1 MATYHNEKPLSEI
14 ALVNCFNKITA
25 NGIRTAEQ
33 LRQTEYYQE
42 AIEAIYNFVR
52 DAALKTKKSKDM
64 LKASGLEA
72 DDVAVGFVL
81 EYMEKD
87 GKIDALL
94 KCRDAGHSKWLC
106 RCLAN
111 YLVDLIRHGR
121 RKTKDGDAE
130 REKIMAVADDQT
142 LELLLSAEMEADSV
156 GVGCEMIEFV
166 LQNVKF
172 SSAEKLCGLL
182 FLDNSLCELMDVY
195 NSAESVKAFVEELV
209 SEAKALYGVNVLS
222 DAEAR
227 DTIRMLKNAAD
238 PEKAIL
244 LARHRA
250 RKKVLSVFEK
260 RCRSL
265 KLKKVS

>member
-1 MATYHNEKPLSEI
+1 MATYHNEKTLSEI

-94 KCRDAGHSKWLC
+94 KCRDAGHSKWLW

-111 YLVDLIRHGR
+111 YLVDLTRHGT
-121 RKTKDGDAE
+121 RKTKDADAE
-130 REKIMAVADDQT
+130 KIVTAIDDQT
-142 LELLLSAEMEADSV
+142 LELVSAEMEA
-156 GVGCEMIEFV
+156 GPVGCEMIEFV
-166 LQNVKF
+166 LQNVNF
-172 SSAEKLCGLL
+172 SPAEKLCGLL
-182 FLDNSLCELMDVY
+182 FLDNSFGELMAVH
-195 NSAESVKAFVEELV
+195 NSAQSVEAFVEELV
-209 SEAKALYGVNVLS
+209 CEAKAIYGINVS
-222 DAEAR
+222 DAEER
-227 DTIRMLKNAAD
+227 GVVRMLKNAAD
-238 PEKAIL
+238 PRKAIL
-244 LARHRA
+244 LARYRA
-250 RKKVLSVFEK
+250 RKKILNVFEK
-260 RCRSL
+260 RRSL

>member
-64 LKASGLEA
+64 LKVSGLEA

-87 GKIDALL
+87 SKIDGLL
-94 KCRDAGHSKWLC
+94 KCRDAGHSKWLW

-111 YLVDLIRHGR
+111 YLVDLTRHGT
-121 RKTKDGDAE
+121 RKTKDA
-130 REKIMAVADDQT
+130 EKIVTAIDDQT
-142 LELLLSAEMEADSV
+142 LELVSAEMEANP
-156 GVGCEMIEFV
+156 VGCEMIEFV
-166 LQNVKF
+166 LENVTL
-172 SSAEKLCGLL
+172 SPAEKVMAL
-182 FLDNSLCELMDVY
+182 FLDNSLCELMAVY
-195 NSAESVKAFVEELV
+195 NAQSVEAFVEELV
-209 SEAKALYGVNVLS
+209 CEAKAIYGINVS
-222 DAEAR
+222 DAEER
-227 DTIRMLKNAAD
+227 GVVRMLKNAAD
-238 PEKAIL
+238 PRKAIL

-250 RKKVLSVFEK
+250 RKKVLNVFEK
-260 RCRSL
+260 RRSL
-265 KLKKVS
+265 KLKKAS

>member
-1 MATYHNEKPLSEI
+1 MATYHNEKTLSEI

-87 GKIDALL
+87 SKIDGLL
-94 KCRDAGHSKWLC
+94 KCRDAGHSKWLW

-111 YLVDLIRHGR
+111 YLVDLTRHGT
-121 RKTKDGDAE
+121 RKTKDADAE
-130 REKIMAVADDQT
+130 KIVTAIDDQT
-142 LELLLSAEMEADSV
+142 LELVSAEMEADP
-156 GVGCEMIEFV
+156 VGCEMIEFV
-166 LQNVKF
+166 LQNVNF
-172 SSAEKLCGLL
+172 SPAEKLCGLL
-182 FLDNSLCELMDVY
+182 FLDNSFGELMAVH
-195 NSAESVKAFVEELV
+195 NSAQSVEAFVEELV
-209 SEAKALYGVNVLS
+209 CEAKAIYGINVS
-222 DAEAR
+222 DAEER
-227 DTIRMLKNAAD
+227 DAVRMLKNAAD
-238 PEKAIL
+238 PGKAIL
-244 LARHRA
+244 LARYRA
-250 RKKVLSVFEK
+250 RKKVLNVFEK
-260 RCRSL
+260 RRSL

>member
-1 MATYHNEKPLSEI
+1 MATYHNEKTLSEI

-87 GKIDALL
+87 SKIDGLL
-94 KCRDAGHSKWLC
+94 KCRDAGHSKWLW

-111 YLVDLIRHGR
+111 YLVDLTRHGT
-121 RKTKDGDAE
+121 RKTKDA
-130 REKIMAVADDQT
+130 EKIVTAIDDQT
-142 LELLLSAEMEADSV
+142 LELVSAEMEA
-156 GVGCEMIEFV
+156 GPVGCEMIEFV
-166 LQNVKF
+166 LQNVNF
-172 SSAEKLCGLL
+172 SPAEKLCGLL
-182 FLDNSLCELMDVY
+182 FLDNSFGELMAVY
-195 NSAESVKAFVEELV
+195 NAQSVEAFVEELV
-209 SEAKALYGVNVLS
+209 CEAKAIYGINVS
-222 DAEAR
+222 DAEER
-227 DTIRMLKNAAD
+227 GVVRMLKNAAD
-238 PEKAIL
+238 PGKAIL

-250 RKKVLSVFEK
+250 RKKVLNVFEK
-260 RCRSL
+260 RRSL

>member
-14 ALVNCFNKITA
+14 VLVNCFNKITA

-94 KCRDAGHSKWLC
+94 KCRDAGHSKWLW

-121 RKTKDGDAE
+121 RKTKDGDV
-130 REKIMAVADDQT
+130 EKIVTAIDDQT
-142 LELLLSAEMEADSV
+142 LELVSAEMEADP
-156 GVGCEMIEFV
+156 VGCEMIEFV
-166 LQNVKF
+166 LQNVNF
-172 SSAEKLCGLL
+172 SPAEKLCGLL
-182 FLDNSLCELMDVY
+182 FLDNSFGELMAMY
-195 NSAESVKAFVEELV
+195 NSAQSVEAFVEELV
-209 SEAKALYGVNVLS
+209 SEAKTIYGINVS
-222 DAEAR
+222 DAEER
-227 DTIRMLKNAAD
+227 DAVRMLKNAAD
-238 PEKAIL
+238 PRKAIL
-244 LARHRA
+244 LARYRA
-250 RKKVLSVFEK
+250 RKKILNVFEK
-260 RCRSL
+260 RRSL

>member
-1 MATYHNEKPLSEI
+1 MATYHNEKTLSEI

-94 KCRDAGHSKWLC
+94 KCRDAGHSKWLW

-111 YLVDLIRHGR
+111 YLVDLTRHGT
-121 RKTKDGDAE
+121 RKTKDA
-130 REKIMAVADDQT
+130 EKIVTAIDDQT
-142 LELLLSAEMEADSV
+142 LELVSAEMEADP
-156 GVGCEMIEFV
+156 VGCEMIEFV
-166 LQNVKF
+166 LENVTL
-172 SSAEKLCGLL
+172 SPAEKVMAL
-182 FLDNSLCELMDVY
+182 FLDNSLCELMAVY
-195 NSAESVKAFVEELV
+195 NAQSVEAFVEELV
-209 SEAKALYGVNVLS
+209 SEAKTIYGINVS
-222 DAEAR
+222 DAEER
-227 DTIRMLKNAAD
+227 GVVRMLKNAAD
-238 PEKAIL
+238 PGKAIL

-250 RKKVLSVFEK
+250 RKKVLHVFEK

-265 KLKKVS
+265 KLKKAS

>member
-1 MATYHNEKPLSEI
+1 MATYHNEKTLSEI

-94 KCRDAGHSKWLC
+94 KCRDAGHSKWLW
-106 RCLAN
+106 RCMAN

-130 REKIMAVADDQT
+130 KIVTAIDDQT
-142 LELLLSAEMEADSV
+142 LELVSGEMEADP
-156 GVGCEMIEFV
+156 VGCEMIEFV
-166 LQNVKF
+166 LQNVNF
-172 SSAEKLCGLL
+172 SPAEKLCGLL
-182 FLDNSLCELMDVY
+182 FLDNSFGELMAMY
-195 NSAESVKAFVEELV
+195 NSAQSVEAFVEELV
-209 SEAKALYGVNVLS
+209 SEAKTIYGINVS
-222 DAEAR
+222 DAEER
-227 DTIRMLKNAAD
+227 GVVRMLKNAAD
-238 PEKAIL
+238 PGKAIL
-244 LARHRA
+244 LARYRA
-250 RKKVLSVFEK
+250 RKKVLHVFEK

-265 KLKKVS
+265 KLKKAS

>member
-94 KCRDAGHSKWLC
+94 KCRDAGHSKWLW

-130 REKIMAVADDQT
+130 KIVTAIDDQT
-142 LELLLSAEMEADSV
+142 LELLSGEMEADP
-156 GVGCEMIEFV
+156 VGCEMIEFM
-166 LQNVKF
+166 LENVTL
-172 SSAEKLCGLL
+172 SPAEKLMGL
-182 FLDNSLCELMDVY
+182 FLDNSLCELMAVH
-195 NSAESVKAFVEELV
+195 NSAQSVEAFVEELV
-209 SEAKALYGVNVLS
+209 CEAKAIYGINVS
-222 DAEAR
+222 DAEER
-227 DTIRMLKNAAD
+227 DAVRMLKNAAD
-238 PEKAIL
+238 PRKAIL
-244 LARHRA
+244 LARYRA
-250 RKKVLSVFEK
+250 RKKILNVFEK
-260 RCRSL
+260 RRSL
-265 KLKKVS
+265 KLKKAS

>member
-72 DDVAVGFVL
+72 DDVAGSFIIAC
-81 EYMEKD
+81 MEKD
-87 GKIDALL
+87 GKINGLL
-94 KCRDAGHSKWLC
+94 NCRGKYSAYLC

-111 YLVDLIRHGR
+111 YIIDLSRHGT

-130 REKIMAVADDQT
+130 REKIVTAIDDQT
-142 LELLLSAEMEADSV
+142 LELVSAEMEADP
-156 GVGCEMIEFV
+156 VGCEMIEFV
-166 LQNVKF
+166 LQNVNF
-172 SSAEKLCGLL
+172 SPAEKLCGLL
-182 FLDNSLCELMDVY
+182 FLDNSLGELMAVY
-195 NSAESVKAFVEELV
+195 NNSAQSVEAFVEELV
-209 SEAKALYGVNVLS
+209 CEAKAIYGINVS
-222 DAEAR
+222 DAEERGVAR
-227 DTIRMLKNAAD
+227 Y
-238 PEKAIL
+238 
-244 LARHRA
+244 RA
-250 RKKVLSVFEK
+250 RKKVLHVFEK
-260 RCRSL
+260 RRSL

>member
-1 MATYHNEKPLSEI
+1 MATYHNEKTLSEI

-94 KCRDAGHSKWLC
+94 KCRDAGHSKWLW

-121 RKTKDGDAE
+121 RKTKGGDAE
-130 REKIMAVADDQT
+130 KIVTAIDDQT
-142 LELLLSAEMEADSV
+142 LELLSGEMEADP
-156 GVGCEMIEFV
+156 VGCEMIEFM
-166 LQNVKF
+166 LENVTL
-172 SSAEKLCGLL
+172 SPAEKLMGL
-182 FLDNSLCELMDVY
+182 FLDNSLCELMAVH
-195 NSAESVKAFVEELV
+195 NSAQSVEAFVEELV
-209 SEAKALYGVNVLS
+209 YEAKAIYGINVS
-222 DAEAR
+222 DAEER
-227 DTIRMLKNAAD
+227 DAVRMLKNAAD
-238 PEKAIL
+238 PRKAIL

-250 RKKVLSVFEK
+250 RKKVLNVFEK
-260 RCRSL
+260 RRSL
-265 KLKKVS
+265 KLKKAS

>member
-1 MATYHNEKPLSEI
+1 MAIYHNEKPLSEI

-94 KCRDAGHSKWLC
+94 KCRDAGHSKWLW

-121 RKTKDGDAE
+121 RKTKDVDAE
-130 REKIMAVADDQT
+130 KIVTAIDDQT
-142 LELLLSAEMEADSV
+142 LELLSGEMEADP
-156 GVGCEMIEFV
+156 VGCEMIEFM
-166 LQNVKF
+166 LENVTL
-172 SSAEKLCGLL
+172 SPAEKLMGL
-182 FLDNSLCELMDVY
+182 FLDNSLCELMAVH
-195 NSAESVKAFVEELV
+195 NSAQSVEAFVEELV
-209 SEAKALYGVNVLS
+209 CEAKAIYGINVS
-222 DAEAR
+222 DAEER
-227 DTIRMLKNAAD
+227 DAVRMLKNAAD
-238 PEKAIL
+238 PRKAIL
-244 LARHRA
+244 LARYRA
-250 RKKVLSVFEK
+250 RKKILNVFEK
-260 RCRSL
+260 RRSL

>member
-1 MATYHNEKPLSEI
+1 MATYHNEKTLSEI

-87 GKIDALL
+87 SKIDGLL
-94 KCRDAGHSKWLC
+94 KCRDAGHSKWLW

-111 YLVDLIRHGR
+111 YLVDLTRHGT
-121 RKTKDGDAE
+121 RKTKDADAE
-130 REKIMAVADDQT
+130 KIVTAIDDQT
-142 LELLLSAEMEADSV
+142 LELVSAEMEADP
-156 GVGCEMIEFV
+156 VGCEMIEFV
-166 LQNVKF
+166 LQNVNF
-172 SSAEKLCGLL
+172 SPAEKLCGLL
-182 FLDNSLCELMDVY
+182 FLDNSFGELMAMY
-195 NSAESVKAFVEELV
+195 NSAQSVEAFVEELV
-209 SEAKALYGVNVLS
+209 SEAKTIYGINVS
-222 DAEAR
+222 DAEER
-227 DTIRMLKNAAD
+227 DAVRMLKNAAD
-238 PEKAIL
+238 PRKAIL
-244 LARHRA
+244 LARYRA
-250 RKKVLSVFEK
+250 RKKILNVFEK
-260 RCRSL
+260 RRSL

>member
-1 MATYHNEKPLSEI
+1 MATYHNEKTLSEI

-42 AIEAIYNFVR
+42 AIEAIYNFVC

-87 GKIDALL
+87 SKIDGLL
-94 KCRDAGHSKWLC
+94 KCRDAGHSKWLW

-111 YLVDLIRHGR
+111 YLVDLTRHGT
-121 RKTKDGDAE
+121 RKTKDA
-130 REKIMAVADDQT
+130 EKIVTAIDDQT
-142 LELLLSAEMEADSV
+142 LELVSAEMEANP
-156 GVGCEMIEFV
+156 VGCEMIEFV
-166 LQNVKF
+166 LQNVNF
-172 SSAEKLCGLL
+172 SPAEKLCGLL
-182 FLDNSLCELMDVY
+182 FLDNSFGELMAVY
-195 NSAESVKAFVEELV
+195 NNSAQSVEAFVEELV
-209 SEAKALYGVNVLS
+209 CEAKAIYGINVS
-222 DAEAR
+222 DAEER
-227 DTIRMLKNAAD
+227 GVVRMLKNAAD
-238 PEKAIL
+238 PRKAIL

-250 RKKVLSVFEK
+250 RKKVLNVFEK
-260 RCRSL
+260 RCSL

>member
-1 MATYHNEKPLSEI
+1 MATYHNEKTLSEI

-81 EYMEKD
+81 ECMEKD
-87 GKIDALL
+87 GKIDGLL
-94 KCRDAGHSKWLC
+94 KCRDAGHSKWLW

-111 YLVDLIRHGR
+111 YLVDLTRHGT
-121 RKTKDGDAE
+121 RKTKDA
-130 REKIMAVADDQT
+130 EKIVTAIDDQT
-142 LELLLSAEMEADSV
+142 LELVSAEMEANP
-156 GVGCEMIEFV
+156 VGCEMIEFV
-166 LQNVKF
+166 LENVTL
-172 SSAEKLCGLL
+172 SPAEKVMAL
-182 FLDNSLCELMDVY
+182 FLDNSLCELMAVY
-195 NSAESVKAFVEELV
+195 NAQSVEAFVEELV
-209 SEAKALYGVNVLS
+209 SEAKTIYGINVS
-222 DAEAR
+222 DAEER
-227 DTIRMLKNAAD
+227 GVVRMLKNAAD
-238 PEKAIL
+238 PGKAIL

-250 RKKVLSVFEK
+250 RKKVLSAFEK

>member
-1 MATYHNEKPLSEI
+1 MATYHNEKTLSEI

-94 KCRDAGHSKWLC
+94 KCRDAGHSKWLW

-121 RKTKDGDAE
+121 RKTKDADAE
-130 REKIMAVADDQT
+130 KIVTAIDDQT
-142 LELLLSAEMEADSV
+142 LELVSAEMEA
-156 GVGCEMIEFV
+156 GPVGCEMIEFV
-166 LQNVKF
+166 LQNVNF
-172 SSAEKLCGLL
+172 SPAEKLCGLL
-182 FLDNSLCELMDVY
+182 FLDNSFGELMAVH
-195 NSAESVKAFVEELV
+195 NSAQSVEAFVEELV
-209 SEAKALYGVNVLS
+209 CEAKAIYGINVS
-222 DAEAR
+222 DAEER
-227 DTIRMLKNAAD
+227 DAVRMLKNAAD
-238 PEKAIL
+238 PRKAIL

-250 RKKVLSVFEK
+250 RKKILNVFEK
-260 RCRSL
+260 RRSL

>member
-1 MATYHNEKPLSEI
+1 MATYHNEKTLSEI

-94 KCRDAGHSKWLC
+94 KCRDAGHSKWLW

-111 YLVDLIRHGR
+111 YLVDLTRHGT
-121 RKTKDGDAE
+121 RKTKDADAE
-130 REKIMAVADDQT
+130 KIVTAIDDQT
-142 LELLLSAEMEADSV
+142 LELVSAEMEA
-156 GVGCEMIEFV
+156 GPVGCEMIEFV
-166 LQNVKF
+166 LQNVNF
-172 SSAEKLCGLL
+172 SPAEKLCGLL
-182 FLDNSLCELMDVY
+182 FLDNSFGELMAMY
-195 NSAESVKAFVEELV
+195 NSAQSVEAFVEELV
-209 SEAKALYGVNVLS
+209 CEAKAIYGINVS
-222 DAEAR
+222 DAEER
-227 DTIRMLKNAAD
+227 DAVRMLKNAAD
-238 PEKAIL
+238 PRKAIL
-244 LARHRA
+244 LARYRA
-250 RKKVLSVFEK
+250 RKKVLHVFEK

-265 KLKKVS
+265 KLKKAS

>member
-1 MATYHNEKPLSEI
+1 MATYHNEKTLSEI

-87 GKIDALL
+87 SKIDGLL
-94 KCRDAGHSKWLC
+94 KCRNAGHSKWLW

-111 YLVDLIRHGR
+111 YLVDLTRHGT
-121 RKTKDGDAE
+121 RKTKDA
-130 REKIMAVADDQT
+130 EKIVTAIDDQT
-142 LELLLSAEMEADSV
+142 LELVSAEMEANP
-156 GVGCEMIEFV
+156 VGCEMIEFV
-166 LQNVKF
+166 LQNVNF
-172 SSAEKLCGLL
+172 SPAEKLCGLL
-182 FLDNSLCELMDVY
+182 FLDNSFGELMAVY
-195 NSAESVKAFVEELV
+195 NNSAQSVEAFVEELV
-209 SEAKALYGVNVLS
+209 CEAKAIYGINVS
-222 DAEAR
+222 DAEER
-227 DTIRMLKNAAD
+227 GVVRMLKNAAD
-238 PEKAIL
+238 PRKAIL

-250 RKKVLSVFEK
+250 RKKVLNVFEK
-260 RCRSL
+260 RRSL

>member
-81 EYMEKD
+81 ECMEKD
-87 GKIDALL
+87 GKIDGLL
-94 KCRDAGHSKWLC
+94 KCRDAGHSKWLW

-121 RKTKDGDAE
+121 RKTTKDGDAG
-130 REKIMAVADDQT
+130 KIVTAIDDQT
-142 LELLLSAEMEADSV
+142 LELLSGEMEADP
-156 GVGCEMIEFV
+156 VGCEMIEFM
-166 LQNVKF
+166 LENVTL
-172 SSAEKLCGLL
+172 SPVEKLMAL
-182 FLDNSLCELMDVY
+182 FLDNSLCELMVVY
-195 NSAESVKAFVEELV
+195 NNSTQSVEAFVEELV
-209 SEAKALYGVNVLS
+209 CEAKAIYGINVS
-222 DAEAR
+222 DAEER
-227 DTIRMLKNAAD
+227 DAVRMLKNAAD
-238 PEKAIL
+238 PGKAIL
-244 LARHRA
+244 LARYRA
-250 RKKVLSVFEK
+250 RKKILNVFEK
-260 RCRSL
+260 RRSL
-265 KLKKVS
+265 KLKKAS

>member
-1 MATYHNEKPLSEI
+1 MATYHNEKTLSEI

-87 GKIDALL
+87 SKIDGLL
-94 KCRDAGHSKWLC
+94 KCRDAGHSKWLW

-111 YLVDLIRHGR
+111 YLVDLTRHGT
-121 RKTKDGDAE
+121 RKTKDA
-130 REKIMAVADDQT
+130 EKIVTAIDDQT
-142 LELLLSAEMEADSV
+142 LELVSAEMEANP
-156 GVGCEMIEFV
+156 VGCEMIEFV
-166 LQNVKF
+166 LQNVNF
-172 SSAEKLCGLL
+172 SPAEKLCGLL
-182 FLDNSLCELMDVY
+182 FLDNSFGELMAVY
-195 NSAESVKAFVEELV
+195 NNSAQSVEAFVEELV
-209 SEAKALYGVNVLS
+209 CEAKAIYGINVS
-222 DAEAR
+222 DAEER
-227 DTIRMLKNAAD
+227 DVVRMLKNAAD
-238 PEKAIL
+238 PGKAIL

-250 RKKVLSVFEK
+250 RKKVLNVFEK
-260 RCRSL
+260 RRSL
-265 KLKKVS
+265 KLKKAS

>member
-81 EYMEKD
+81 ECMEKD
-87 GKIDALL
+87 GKIDGLL
-94 KCRDAGHSKWLC
+94 KCRDAGHSKWLG

-121 RKTKDGDAE
+121 RKTTKDGDAE
-130 REKIMAVADDQT
+130 KIVTAIDDQT
-142 LELLLSAEMEADSV
+142 LELLSGEMEADP
-156 GVGCEMIEFV
+156 VGCEMIEFV
-166 LQNVKF
+166 LQNVNF
-172 SSAEKLCGLL
+172 SPVEKLCGLL
-182 FLDNSLCELMDVY
+182 FLDNSLGELIAVY
-195 NSAESVKAFVEELV
+195 NRAEGMKAFVEELV
-209 SEAKALYGVNVLS
+209 SEAKAIYGINVS

-250 RKKVLSVFEK
+250 RKKVLRVFEK
-260 RCRSL
+260 SCHSL
-265 KLKKVS
+265 KLKKAS

>member
-1 MATYHNEKPLSEI
+1 MATYHNEKTLSEI

-87 GKIDALL
+87 SKIDGLL
-94 KCRDAGHSKWLC
+94 KCRDAGHSKWLG

-121 RKTKDGDAE
+121 RKTKDADAE
-130 REKIMAVADDQT
+130 KIVTAIDDQT
-142 LELLLSAEMEADSV
+142 LELLSGEMEA
-156 GVGCEMIEFV
+156 GPVGCEMIEFV
-166 LQNVKF
+166 LQNVNF
-172 SSAEKLCGLL
+172 SPAEKLCGLL
-182 FLDNSLCELMDVY
+182 FLDNSFGELMAVH
-195 NSAESVKAFVEELV
+195 NSAQSVEAFVEELV
-209 SEAKALYGVNVLS
+209 SEAKAIYGINVS
-222 DAEAR
+222 DAEER
-227 DTIRMLKNAAD
+227 GVVRMLKNAAD
-238 PEKAIL
+238 PRKAIL

-250 RKKVLSVFEK
+250 RKKVLNVFEK
-260 RCRSL
+260 RRSL
-265 KLKKVS
+265 KLKKAF

>member
-81 EYMEKD
+81 ECMEKD
-87 GKIDALL
+87 GKIDGLL
-94 KCRDAGHSKWLC
+94 KCRDAGHSKWLG

-121 RKTKDGDAE
+121 RKTKDADA
-130 REKIMAVADDQT
+130 EKIMTAIDDQT
-142 LELLLSAEMEADSV
+142 LELLSGEMEA
-156 GVGCEMIEFV
+156 GPVGCEMIEFV
-166 LQNVKF
+166 LQNVNF
-172 SSAEKLCGLL
+172 SPAEKLCGLL
-182 FLDNSLCELMDVY
+182 FLDNSFGELMAVH
-195 NSAESVKAFVEELV
+195 NSAQSVEAFVEELV
-209 SEAKALYGVNVLS
+209 SEAKAIYGINVS
-222 DAEAR
+222 DAEER
-227 DTIRMLKNAAD
+227 GVVRMLKNAAD
-238 PEKAIL
+238 PRKAIL

-250 RKKVLSVFEK
+250 RKKVLNVFEK
-260 RCRSL
+260 RRSL
-265 KLKKVS
+265 KLKKAF

>member
-1 MATYHNEKPLSEI
+1 MATYHNEKTLSEI

-87 GKIDALL
+87 SKIDGLL
-94 KCRDAGHSKWLC
+94 KCRDAGHSKWLW

-111 YLVDLIRHGR
+111 YLVDLTRHGT
-121 RKTKDGDAE
+121 RKTKDADAE
-130 REKIMAVADDQT
+130 KIVTAIDDQT
-142 LELLLSAEMEADSV
+142 LELLSAEMEA
-156 GVGCEMIEFV
+156 GPVGCEMIEFV
-166 LQNVKF
+166 LQNVNF
-172 SSAEKLCGLL
+172 SPAEKLCGLL
-182 FLDNSLCELMDVY
+182 FLDNSFGELMAVH
-195 NSAESVKAFVEELV
+195 NSAQSVEAFVEELV
-209 SEAKALYGVNVLS
+209 CEAKAIYGINVS
-222 DAEAR
+222 DAEER
-227 DTIRMLKNAAD
+227 GVVRMLKNAAD
-238 PEKAIL
+238 PRKAIL

-250 RKKVLSVFEK
+250 RKKVLNVFEK
-260 RCRSL
+260 RRSL

>member
-94 KCRDAGHSKWLC
+94 KCRDAGHSKWLW

-121 RKTKDGDAE
+121 RKTTKDGDAE
-130 REKIMAVADDQT
+130 KIVTAIDDQT
-142 LELLLSAEMEADSV
+142 LELLSGEMEADP
-156 GVGCEMIEFV
+156 VGCEMIEFV
-166 LQNVKF
+166 LQNVNF
-172 SSAEKLCGLL
+172 SPVEKLMGL
-182 FLDNSLCELMDVY
+182 FLDNSLCELMAVH
-195 NSAESVKAFVEELV
+195 NSAQSVEAFVEELV
-209 SEAKALYGVNVLS
+209 CEAKAIYGINVS
-222 DAEAR
+222 DAEER
-227 DTIRMLKNAAD
+227 DAVRMLKNAAD
-238 PEKAIL
+238 PRKAIL
-244 LARHRA
+244 LARYRA
-250 RKKVLSVFEK
+250 RKKILNVFEK
-260 RCRSL
+260 RRSL
-265 KLKKVS
+265 KLKKAS

>member
-1 MATYHNEKPLSEI
+1 MATYHNEKTLSEI

-87 GKIDALL
+87 SKIDGLL
-94 KCRDAGHSKWLC
+94 KCRDAGHSKWLW

-111 YLVDLIRHGR
+111 YLVDLTRHGT
-121 RKTKDGDAE
+121 RKTKDA
-130 REKIMAVADDQT
+130 EKIVTAIDDQT
-142 LELLLSAEMEADSV
+142 LELVSAEMEANS
-156 GVGCEMIEFV
+156 VGCEMIEFV
-166 LQNVKF
+166 LQNVNF
-172 SSAEKLCGLL
+172 SPAEKLCGLL
-182 FLDNSLCELMDVY
+182 FLDNSFGELMAVY
-195 NSAESVKAFVEELV
+195 NNSAQSMEAFVEELV
-209 SEAKALYGVNVLS
+209 CEAKAIYGINVS
-222 DAEAR
+222 DAEER
-227 DTIRMLKNAAD
+227 DVVRMLKNAAD
-238 PEKAIL
+238 PGKAIL

-250 RKKVLSVFEK
+250 RKKVLNVFEK
-260 RCRSL
+260 RRSL

>member
-94 KCRDAGHSKWLC
+94 KCRDAGHSKWLW

-130 REKIMAVADDQT
+130 KIVTAIDDQT
-142 LELLLSAEMEADSV
+142 LELVSAEMEADP
-156 GVGCEMIEFV
+156 VGCEMIEFM
-166 LQNVKF
+166 LENVTL
-172 SSAEKLCGLL
+172 SPAEKLMGL
-182 FLDNSLCELMDVY
+182 FLDNSLCELMAVH
-195 NSAESVKAFVEELV
+195 NSAQSVEAFVEELV
-209 SEAKALYGVNVLS
+209 CEAKAIYGINVS
-222 DAEAR
+222 DAEER
-227 DTIRMLKNAAD
+227 DAVRMLKNAAD
-238 PEKAIL
+238 PRKAIL
-244 LARHRA
+244 LARYRA
-250 RKKVLSVFEK
+250 RKKILNVFEK
-260 RCRSL
+260 RRSL

>member
-1 MATYHNEKPLSEI
+1 MATYHLSEI
-14 ALVNCFNKITA
+14 VLVNCFNKITA

-72 DDVAVGFVL
+72 DDVAGSFIIAC
-81 EYMEKD
+81 MEKD
-87 GKIDALL
+87 DKINGLL
-94 KCRDAGHSKWLC
+94 KCQGEYSAYLC
-106 RCLAN
+106 RFLAN
-111 YLVDLIRHGR
+111 YIIDLSRHGT

-130 REKIMAVADDQT
+130 RVCAREKVVSAVDDET
-142 LELLLSAEMEADSV
+142 LQLLFVEMEAAP
-156 GVGCEMIEFV
+156 VGCEMIEFV

-172 SSAEKLCGLL
+172 SPVEKLMGLL
-182 FLDNSLCELMDVY
+182 FLDNSLSELMVVY
-195 NSAESVKAFVEELV
+195 NSAQSVEAFIAELV
-209 SEAKALYGVNVLS
+209 FEAKAIYGINVS

-227 DTIRMLKNAAD
+227 DVIRMLKNAAD

>member
-1 MATYHNEKPLSEI
+1 MATYHNEKTLSEI

-72 DDVAVGFVL
+72 DDVAGSFIIAC
-81 EYMEKD
+81 MEKD
-87 GKIDALL
+87 GKINGLL
-94 KCRDAGHSKWLC
+94 NCRGKYSAYLC

-111 YLVDLIRHGR
+111 YIIDLSRHGT
-121 RKTKDGDAE
+121 RKTKDA
-130 REKIMAVADDQT
+130 EKIVTAIDDQT
-142 LELLLSAEMEADSV
+142 LELVSAEMEA
-156 GVGCEMIEFV
+156 GPVGCEMIEFV
-166 LQNVKF
+166 LQNVNF
-172 SSAEKLCGLL
+172 SPAEKLCGLL
-182 FLDNSLCELMDVY
+182 FLDNSFGELMAVH
-195 NSAESVKAFVEELV
+195 NSAQSVEAFVEELV
-209 SEAKALYGVNVLS
+209 SEAKAIYGINVS
-222 DAEAR
+222 DAEER
-227 DTIRMLKNAAD
+227 GVVRMLKNAAD
-238 PEKAIL
+238 PRKAIL

-250 RKKVLSVFEK
+250 RKKVLNVFEK
-260 RCRSL
+260 RRSL

>member
-1 MATYHNEKPLSEI
+1 MATYHNEKTLSEI

-81 EYMEKD
+81 ECMEKD
-87 GKIDALL
+87 GKIDGLL
-94 KCRDAGHSKWLC
+94 KCRDAGHSKWLG

-111 YLVDLIRHGR
+111 SLFDLIRHGR
-121 RKTKDGDAE
+121 RKTTKDGDAE
-130 REKIMAVADDQT
+130 KIVTAIDDQT
-142 LELLLSAEMEADSV
+142 LELLSGEMEADP
-156 GVGCEMIEFV
+156 VGCEMIEFV
-166 LQNVKF
+166 LENVTL
-172 SSAEKLCGLL
+172 SPVEKVMAL
-182 FLDNSLCELMDVY
+182 FLDNSLCELMAVY
-195 NSAESVKAFVEELV
+195 NAQSVEAFVEELV
-209 SEAKALYGVNVLS
+209 SEAKTIYGINVS
-222 DAEAR
+222 DAEER
-227 DTIRMLKNAAD
+227 GVVRMLKNAAD
-238 PEKAIL
+238 PGKAIL

-250 RKKVLSVFEK
+250 RKKVLSAFEK

>member
-1 MATYHNEKPLSEI
+1 MATYHNEKTLSEI

-81 EYMEKD
+81 ECMEKD
-87 GKIDALL
+87 GKIDGLL
-94 KCRDAGHSKWLC
+94 KCRDAGHSKWLG

-111 YLVDLIRHGR
+111 YLFDLIRHGR
-121 RKTKDGDAE
+121 RKTTKDGDAE
-130 REKIMAVADDQT
+130 KIVTAIDDQT
-142 LELLLSAEMEADSV
+142 LELLSAEMEA
-156 GVGCEMIEFV
+156 GPVGCEMIEFV
-166 LQNVKF
+166 LQNVNF
-172 SSAEKLCGLL
+172 SPAEKLCGLL
-182 FLDNSLCELMDVY
+182 LLDNSFGELMAVH
-195 NSAESVKAFVEELV
+195 NSAQSVEAFVEELV
-209 SEAKALYGVNVLS
+209 CEAKAIYGINVS
-222 DAEAR
+222 DAEER
-227 DTIRMLKNAAD
+227 GVVRMLKNAAD
-238 PEKAIL
+238 PGKAIL

-250 RKKVLSVFEK
+250 RKKVLSAFEK

>member
-1 MATYHNEKPLSEI
+1 MATYHNEKTLSEI

-72 DDVAVGFVL
+72 DDVAGSFIIAC
-81 EYMEKD
+81 MEKD
-87 GKIDALL
+87 GKINGLL
-94 KCRDAGHSKWLC
+94 NCRDAGHSKWLW

-111 YLVDLIRHGR
+111 YLVDLTRHGT
-121 RKTKDGDAE
+121 RKTKDA
-130 REKIMAVADDQT
+130 EKIVTAIDDQT
-142 LELLLSAEMEADSV
+142 LELVSAEMEANP
-156 GVGCEMIEFV
+156 VGCEMIGFV
-166 LQNVKF
+166 LQNVNF
-172 SSAEKLCGLL
+172 SPAEKLCGLL
-182 FLDNSLCELMDVY
+182 FLDNSFGELMAVY
-195 NSAESVKAFVEELV
+195 NNSAQSVEAFVEELV
-209 SEAKALYGVNVLS
+209 CEAKAIYGINVS
-222 DAEAR
+222 DAEER
-227 DTIRMLKNAAD
+227 GVVRMLKNAAD
-238 PEKAIL
+238 PRKAIL

-250 RKKVLSVFEK
+250 RKKVLNVFEK
-260 RCRSL
+260 RRSL

>member
-1 MATYHNEKPLSEI
+1 MATTYHNEKTLSEI

-94 KCRDAGHSKWLC
+94 KCRDAGHSKWLW

-121 RKTKDGDAE
+121 RKTTKDGNV
-130 REKIMAVADDQT
+130 EKIVTAIDDQT
-142 LELLLSAEMEADSV
+142 LELVSAEMEADP
-156 GVGCEMIEFV
+156 VGCEMIEFM
-166 LQNVKF
+166 LENVTL
-172 SSAEKLCGLL
+172 SPAEKLMGL
-182 FLDNSLCELMDVY
+182 FLDNSLCELMAVH
-195 NSAESVKAFVEELV
+195 NSAQSVEAFVEELV
-209 SEAKALYGVNVLS
+209 CEAKTIYGINVS
-222 DAEAR
+222 DAEER
-227 DTIRMLKNAAD
+227 DVIRMLKNAAD
-238 PEKAIL
+238 PRKAIL
-244 LARHRA
+244 LARYRA
-250 RKKVLSVFEK
+250 RKKILSVFEK
-260 RCRSL
+260 RRSL
-265 KLKKVS
+265 KLKKAF